1 MKGLMKEF
9 LIVLGI
15 SFLLYLLFTK
25 TPLQQYST
33 NMLSG
38 FFSYFQRKEEKIIY
52 FKIESSRDSQLE
64 IKNGKFDLSTSG
76 ILGEIEIDKLSL
88 SKISK
93 NISEIL
99 LKCEENCIL
108 RYYSDNIYVSAKT
121 NYLDLDDLKFSSKEN
136 FNVKI
141 KLENLKSLNVLITSN
156 SVDVCVTNSSLSVV
170 FGGKKIEQ
178 KIYND
183 CLVLD
188 KIIKI
193 NFVLKDD
200 EIKIEG
206 YVNNIKSTF
215 LSI

>member
-1 MKGLMKEF
+1 MKGLMREF

-38 FFSYFQRKEEKIIY
+38 FFSYLQRKEEKIIY

-93 NISEIL
+93 NISKIL
-99 LKCEENCIL
+99 LKCEKNCIL
-108 RYYSDNIYVSAKT
+108 RYYSDNIYISAKT
-121 NYLDLDDLKFSSKEN
+121 NYLDLDDLKFSSKEK

-200 EIKIEG
+200 KIKIEG